1 MATSARRS
9 PLSNTCAADM
19 LLVDPTRCSLRAA
32 APLARG
38 RGGRSTLAYAP
49 QSLFRRAREG
59 RRAVPESHAAGA
71 RCRDVLAEPARA
83 EGPVV
88 TAASPTHAVRP
99 ALDAVEGRCDP
110 ALNASVGACPGLKF
124 NVS

>member
-1 MATSARRS
+1 M
-9 PLSNTCAADM
+9 
-19 LLVDPTRCSLRAA
+19 RAA
-32 APLARG
+32 LRV
-38 RGGRSTLAYAP
+38 

-59 RRAVPESHAAGA
+59 RRAVPESYAARGV
-71 RCRDVLAEPARA
+71 RRDVLVERARA

-99 ALDAVEGRCDP
+99 ARDAAKGRGDP
-110 ALNASVGACPGLKF
+110 ALDASVGACPGLKF